1 LEGNVAGQ
9 IVIPKLGM
17 TMTSAHIVEWKAEE
31 GEWVEKGGVVL
42 VLETAKVKYDL
53 EADASGFL
61 HIIAEKGA
69 EVPVGKVVGFLAG
82 TKEELEDLQKEVP
95 LEIPVEDEELRE
107 ASRLQATSSSGDFA
121 SKAVSDPRS
130 RVSISPLARKMAE
143 EHMIDV
149 SSVTGS
155 GPVEDFPPD
164 IYQGKRVK
172 ARIPLKGMSKSI
184 AEHMYR
190 SLSDSAQ
197 VTFFGEFNATNLVR
211 LRQDLLTQEKII
223 DVRIT
228 YTDILVF
235 GISRAIRDH
244 LDINCSLID
253 GEIMIWKDINIGVA
267 VALGKEGLIVPVIKN
282 ADQKSL
288 LEISK
293 EGKALVEKARSEKLL
308 PDEVT
313 GGTFTLSSIGA
324 VGVTYFQTPIINQP
338 ESAILA
344 TGPIIEK
351 PVVRD
356 GEIVIA
362 PVMNFSL
369 TFDHRVIN
377 GFGAEQFLGRVGAL
391 LENPNLLLL

>member
-155 GPVEDFPPD
+155 GPGGRIVKEDIEREIEKKVEISPPVEDFPPD

-172 ARIPLKGMSKSI
+172 ARIPLKGMSKS
-184 AEHMYR
+184 
-190 SLSDSAQ
+190 
-197 VTFFGEFNATNLVR
+197 
-211 LRQDLLTQEKII
+211 
-223 DVRIT
+223 
-228 YTDILVF
+228 
-235 GISRAIRDH
+235 
-244 LDINCSLID
+244 
-253 GEIMIWKDINIGVA
+253 
-267 VALGKEGLIVPVIKN
+267 
-282 ADQKSL
+282 
-288 LEISK
+288 
-293 EGKALVEKARSEKLL
+293 
-308 PDEVT
+308 
-313 GGTFTLSSIGA
+313 
-324 VGVTYFQTPIINQP
+324 
-338 ESAILA
+338 
-344 TGPIIEK
+344 
-351 PVVRD
+351 
-356 GEIVIA
+356 
-362 PVMNFSL
+362 
-369 TFDHRVIN
+369 
-377 GFGAEQFLGRVGAL
+377 
-391 LENPNLLLL
+391 